1 MQLWMCLEWFQFY
14 GGEHFQHVLEV
25 QTVEVVPSYVTCAH
39 SDLVRKTPWLSTVLQ
54 STSVDNRLLV
64 LFRRQET
71 IPICLLGWHLAELH
85 ASTAP
90 PHALQS
96 ALCFTPHPRVRCG
109 RAQTFLPSWQLL
121 FVILANLTHCQ
132 LLFQFQLSPYNIKK
146 RKIMNEEGLLHKLKR
161 WLWGTLPK
169 LQGTEFSMIEFEK
182 TFTVCKSKLPKRVF
196 HRLCQKD
203 KIAELKKLNLSFQ
216 QKNCLSNG
224 SDGFY
229 CKVYVCVSIFNGN
242 NIRTIYWR

>member
-1 MQLWMCLEWFQFY
+1 MTQKLWSYKIKVYSTLLMQLWMCLEWFQFY

-85 ASTAP
+85 ASTP
-90 PHALQS
+90 PPNALQS

-132 LLFQFQLSPYNIKK
+132 LLFQFQHSPYNIKK
-146 RKIMNEEGLLHKLKR
+146 KKNHEWRRTDTQIKKM
-161 WLWGTLPK
+161 TLRH
-169 LQGTEFSMIEFEK
+169 S
-182 TFTVCKSKLPKRVF
+182 
-196 HRLCQKD
+196 
-203 KIAELKKLNLSFQ
+203 A
-216 QKNCLSNG
+216 
-224 SDGFY
+224 
-229 CKVYVCVSIFNGN
+229 
-242 NIRTIYWR
+242 